1 MESLSIKRAVFID
14 SGSEKASITQS
25 KSKMKIFQSIL
36 VVVALS
42 LAILSVVAEEK
53 KAEKKERN
61 FRGELACAKCT
72 LKEAKSCQ
80 AALTV
85 QRKNKQGEQIKRVIL
100 LKNNETAKA
109 FHDNICSPGDKVAVR
124 VTGVIE
130 GKQKNRMIVASKIE
144 KAKVGK
150 KKAPKR
156 DS

>member
-1 MESLSIKRAVFID
+1 M
-14 SGSEKASITQS
+14 
-25 KSKMKIFQSIL
+25 
-36 VVVALS
+36 S
-42 LAILSVVAEEK
+42 LAIPSALAEEK

-72 LKEAKSCQ
+72 LKKTKSCQ

-85 QRKNKQGEQIKRVIL
+85 KRKNKEGEQIERVIL

-109 FHDNICSPGDKVAVR
+109 FHDNICPPDSKVLVR

-130 GKQKNRMIVASKIE
+130 GKQKHRMLVASKIE
-144 KAKVGK
+144 KAKASK
-150 KKAPKR
+150 KKSPKR